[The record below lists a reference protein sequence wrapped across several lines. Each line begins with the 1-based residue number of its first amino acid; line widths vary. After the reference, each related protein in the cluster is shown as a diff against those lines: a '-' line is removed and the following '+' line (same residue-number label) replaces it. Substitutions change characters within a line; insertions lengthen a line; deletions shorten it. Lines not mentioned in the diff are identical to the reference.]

1 MVFIF
6 RLLLIAVIVIG
17 LLDVGFTRKT
27 VKITRSILGLHDTG
41 IDSYQIFRSRV
52 YAVGSIAVSLL
63 LFLLTF

>member
-17 LLDVGFTRKT
+17 FLDVGFTHKT
-27 VKITRSILGLHDTG
+27 VKIIRRILGLHDTG
-41 IDSYQIFRSRV
+41 IDAYQIFRSRA
-52 YAVGSIAVSLL
+52 YAVGSIAVSFL